1 MRKKKK
7 NKLAGFNYVI
17 KRNPITFCT
26 SLSNNRDTI
35 IAGAGNQV

>member
-1 MRKKKK
+1 MYRI
-7 NKLAGFNYVI
+7 NRDEMDGFNYVI